1 METKE
6 INKIKEEIIHDD
18 LLMAM
23 SYLKIARA
31 IVVRVQDSEELSIHV
46 RELEKIQDDLNEV
59 AGDINEILA
68 IVLYARMD
76 DICKQ
81 PA

>member
-18 LLMAM
+18 LLIAM
-23 SYLKIARA
+23 SYLKKARD
-31 IVVRVQDSEELSIHV
+31 IVVRVKTEEELLIYKE
-46 RELEKIQDDLNEV
+46 ELEKIQGDANEV
-59 AGDINEILA
+59 AADLKDVLGS
-68 IVLYARMD
+68 VLYARMD